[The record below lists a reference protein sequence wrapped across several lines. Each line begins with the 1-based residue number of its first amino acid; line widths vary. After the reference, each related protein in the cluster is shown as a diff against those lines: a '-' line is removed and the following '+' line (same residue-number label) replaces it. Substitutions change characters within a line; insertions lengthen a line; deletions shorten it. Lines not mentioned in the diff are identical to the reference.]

1 MKNDIFKGNFDYD
14 IQRQLMMNDDYKII
28 LENKY
33 RELCNREKEIENCRK
48 DILEQEKRKNDIL
61 KLELDIITHQRD
73 VTIKKIES
81 ISNN

>member
-1 MKNDIFKGNFDYD
+1 
-14 IQRQLMMNDDYKII
+14 MMNDDYKII

-33 RELCNREKEIENCRK
+33 RELCNREREIENCRK

-61 KLELDIITHQRD
+61 KLELDIINHQRYA
-73 VTIKKIES
+73 TIKKIES